1 MILITGVAGFIG
13 FHLCKKILENNY
25 KVIGLDNLNNYYDV
39 NLKKNRVKNLEQ
51 YKENFSFKKVDL
63 LDSEYINIIFEQYKP
78 EIIIHLAAQVGVRYS
93 LKNPKSYINSNIVG
107 FSNILESSKNINAKH
122 LIFASSSSVYGGN
135 EKIPFAETDQ
145 VDKPVSLYAATKKAN
160 ELMAYSYSHLYK
172 IPTTG
177 LRFFTVYGPW
187 GRPDMAPMIFTK
199 AITNQ
204 EEIEIY
210 NHGDMARDFTY
221 IDDVIEVIYRLLKK
235 PFKPQINKLTSEIAP
250 YSIFNVGNR
259 KTIKLLSFIELLEKE
274 LNLKAQ
280 KVFKPFQKGDVK
292 VTSADTTKIEKYI
305 NFRPNTPIEIGV
317 KKFIKWY
324 KEYYKV

>member
-25 KVIGLDNLNNYYDV
+25 KVIGLDNLNNYYDI
-39 NLKKNRVKNLEQ
+39 NLKKNRVKNLEK

-63 LDSEYINIIFEQYKP
+63 LDSDLINKIFEQYKP

-204 EEIEIY
+204 DEIEIY

-221 IDDVIEVIYRLLKK
+221 IDDVVEVIYRLLKK
-235 PFKPQINKLTSEIAP
+235 PFKPQINKLISEIAP
-250 YSIFNVGNR
+250 YRIFNVGNR

-274 LNLKAQ
+274 LNQKAK